1 MSRCFPFVY
10 FFFFFFIKQRAKQL
24 NLRLEAERNVKA
36 EALASLALFNSAPAF
51 PPAARTATAQ
61 RSAVPRYLQ
70 GVTLALEAVAQ
81 LVVIGQ
87 DPLQLRGQ
95 LLPAASGGGRRPGH
109 EQVDAVLQDLHLH
122 LLLQHVVLGP
132 LSEETVNAAED
143 GLAFTQCFP
152 RSKNQSLK

>member
-1 MSRCFPFVY
+1 MSRCFPF
-10 FFFFFFIKQRAKQL
+10 FFFLFFIKQRAKQL
-24 NLRLEAERNVKA
+24 NLRLEAERERQSRGSR
-36 EALASLALFNSAPAF
+36 EAS
-51 PPAARTATAQ
+51 PAARTATAQ

-87 DPLQLRGQ
+87 DALQLRGQ
-95 LLPAASGGGRRPGH
+95 LLPAGSGGGRRPGH

-143 GLAFTQCFP
+143 GLGFTQCFP
-152 RSKNQSLK
+152 RPKNQSLK